1 MIAAAGPEGLLGR
14 SAVVQFLDWYDLGEE
29 VFLVMERPVPSVDLF
44 YHLEDSGGD
53 LDEHSAKVL
62 KLFECVRPLLSRVR
76 LLHHFDSNPN

>member
-1 MIAAAGPEGLLGR
+1 MIAAAGPEGLLGK
-14 SAVVQFLDWYDLGEE
+14 SAVVQFLAWYNLGKE

-44 YHLEDSGGD
+44 HHLENSGGE

-62 KLFECVRPLLSRVR
+62 KLFECVRHLLSLTR